1 MMRMIL
7 NFAAHLPDR
16 RILLRV
22 AAVPAL
28 AAGLSF
34 SLPACGGDGG
44 GGSADPTVVASTTE
58 VADLARN
65 VAGDRAEVI
74 GILAPN
80 SDPHDYEPR
89 PSDAESIAEADL
101 VVQSGGDLD
110 LWLDDVVE
118 SSGTD
123 APVTT
128 LIDSVQ
134 TIEGAPHEHEDEH
147 SGAEEDAEEETD
159 PHWWEDPRNAILAV
173 EAIRDGLIEVD
184 PDGRRDYEAN
194 ADDYIARLEDLDAQV
209 ADCMNAV
216 PAEHRKLVTSHDAL
230 GYFAERY
237 DIEVVGAAIPALTT
251 QAQPSAGET
260 AELVDLIRS
269 EGVNAVFP
277 EAGVNTDLE
286 QAIADET
293 GAEIGGELWADT
305 LGPEGSGAE
314 TYLEAMAAN
323 AATLAEG
330 FSGRERGC
338 AFAGAAGP

>member
-7 NFAAHLPDR
+7 SFALMVVVS
-16 RILLRV
+16 L
-22 AAVPAL
+22 AVV
-28 AAGLSF
+28 
-34 SLPACGGDGG
+34 ACGGDDD
-44 GGSADPTVVASTTE
+44 GGSGGVTVVASTTE

-65 VAGDRAEVI
+65 VAGDRADVI
-74 GILAPN
+74 GILSAN

-89 PSDAESIAEADL
+89 PSDAESLVESDL
-101 VVQSGGDLD
+101 VLKSGGDVD
-110 LWLDDVVE
+110 LWLDEVIE
-118 SSGTD
+118 SSGSD
-123 APVTT
+123 APVAT

-134 TIEGAPHEHEDEH
+134 TIEGAAHEHEGEH
-147 SGAEEDAEEETD
+147 AEEEEEHAEEETD

-173 EAIRDGLIEVD
+173 EEIRDQLIEVD

-194 ADDYIARLEDLDAQV
+194 ADDYIAQLEHLDTAI
-209 ADCMNAV
+209 AGCMKDI
-216 PAEHRKLVTSHDAL
+216 PAEERKLVTSHDAL

-237 DIEVVGAAIPALTT
+237 DVEVVGSAIPALTT

-314 TYLEAMAAN
+314 TYVDAMATN
-323 AATLAEG
+323 AATLADG
-330 FSGRERGC
+330 FSGGERSC
-338 AFAGAAGP
+338 DMRAGG